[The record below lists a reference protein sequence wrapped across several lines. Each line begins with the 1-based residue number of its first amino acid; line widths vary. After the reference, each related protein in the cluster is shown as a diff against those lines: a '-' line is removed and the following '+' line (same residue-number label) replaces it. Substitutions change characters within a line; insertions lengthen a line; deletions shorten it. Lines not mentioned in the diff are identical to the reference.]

1 MRITRFRIQGFKN
14 IADITVQGL
23 SDINVF
29 FGLNDVGK
37 SNIFEALALWQ
48 RLLGS
53 ASSAQSSF
61 DLTDFERSYG
71 SNLSSL
77 GSAGQFGLEA
87 ELVSDHLS
95 LFVKKLDHGDLI
107 TIKKH
112 SQATEDQ
119 LAQLGVQIRVSFERG
134 RVFVDFE
141 HISEDGRSIAMLLP
155 ESLEGVIPPI
165 HIIPAERRF
174 QAEARNREAL
184 TGAIHHGNLKK
195 ALFYAYLSADLQQ
208 KKRFAAIKSVL
219 AEPPFSLGELD
230 VALDQE
236 TDQIDI
242 GFIRPQGRLP
252 LDNLG
257 SGSRQLLLALG
268 QVFLNDFPIVA
279 LEEPEMN
286 LSPQWQQDLMV
297 ALRRLMQDPAIGLKQ
312 IFISTHSPYFEFSEN
327 FYDVTLDESGH
338 TRVKRTTVQDWSTY
352 FAVAPLG
359 PETGA
364 RVNSLNQVRLYDR
377 LIEDLDLRRGDMV
390 VFVRNEAGRW
400 ELRKAEE
407 IAQELRPI
415 TANNGKS

>member
-14 IADITVQGL
+14 IADVTVEGL

-37 SNIFEALALWQ
+37 SNIFEALALWRQLIVTYLQPRRVKTEVRLHEFEHSFGRGIFSFNAPNAFGIEAEVITEKQELMRNQMFSVVDSDAHQQEDAAVPLNGKAHVSLEAGVVVIDARVLQNNEKTINQ
-48 RLLGS
+48 RTHN
-53 ASSAQSSF
+53 
-61 DLTDFERSYG
+61 LTD
-71 SNLSSL
+71 
-77 GSAGQFGLEA
+77 
-87 ELVSDHLS
+87 
-95 LFVKKLDHGDLI
+95 LI
-107 TIKKH
+107 
-112 SQATEDQ
+112 S
-119 LAQLGVQIRVSFERG
+119 
-134 RVFVDFE
+134 
-141 HISEDGRSIAMLLP
+141 
-155 ESLEGVIPPI
+155 PI

-257 SGSRQLLLALG
+257 SGSRQLLLVLG

-312 IFISTHSPYFEFSEN
+312 IFISTHSPYFEFAEN
-327 FYDVTLDESGH
+327 FYDVTLDENGH
-338 TRVKRTTVQDWSTY
+338 TQVKRTTAQDWSAY
-352 FAVAPLG
+352 FALAPLG

-364 RVNSLNQVRLYDR
+364 RLNSLNQVRLYDR
-377 LIEDLDLRRGDMV
+377 LIADLDLRRGDMV
-390 VFVRNEAGRW
+390 VFVRNDAGRW

-415 TANNGKS
+415 TTNNGKS

>member
-1 MRITRFRIQGFKN
+1 MRLTRFRIQGFKN
-14 IADITVQGL
+14 IADIGVDSL

-37 SNIFEALALWQ
+37 SNIFEALCLWQ
-48 RLLGS
+48 RFLAVS
-53 ASSAQSSF
+53 ASPRSAQPVDEF
-61 DLTDFERSYG
+61 MRDFGAY
-71 SNLSSL
+71 LFSL
-77 GSAGQFGLEA
+77 GGTDELSVEVGLVIDSS
-87 ELVSDHLS
+87 ELPRDRLERRIADVVGARMKYLDRGTVQLTSQ
-95 LFVKKLDHGDLI
+95 VKIELQGD
-107 TIKKH
+107 
-112 SQATEDQ
+112 
-119 LAQLGVQIRVSFERG
+119 RVSTSS
-134 RVFVDFE
+134 VAWW
-141 HISEDGRSIAMLLP
+141 EDGSEVGLHPKDLAAIVPSIH
-155 ESLEGVIPPI
+155 VIA
-165 HIIPAERRF
+165 AERRF

-219 AEPPFSLGELD
+219 AEPPFLLGELD
-230 VALDQE
+230 VALDQA

-257 SGSRQLLLALG
+257 SGARQLLLVLG

-286 LSPQWQQDLMV
+286 LSPQWQQDLMI
-297 ALRRLMQDPAIGLKQ
+297 ALRLLMRDPAIGLKQ

-338 TRVKRTTVQDWSTY
+338 AQVKRTTSQDWSAH

-364 RVNSLNQVRLYDR
+364 RVNSLNQVQLYDR
-377 LIEDLDLRRGDMV
+377 LIADLDLRRGDMV
-390 VFVRNEAGRW
+390 VFVRNEAGHW
-400 ELRKAEE
+400 ELRRAEE
-407 IAQELRPI
+407 IARELQPLV
-415 TANNGKS
+415 ANNGAS

>member
-1 MRITRFRIQGFKN
+1 MRITRFKIQGFKN
-14 IADITVQGL
+14 IADISVDGL
-23 SDINVF
+23 SGINVF

-37 SNIFEALALWQ
+37 SNIFEALALW
-48 RLLGS
+48 RG
-53 ASSAQSSF
+53 
-61 DLTDFERSYG
+61 
-71 SNLSSL
+71 
-77 GSAGQFGLEA
+77 
-87 ELVSDHLS
+87 
-95 LFVKKLDHGDLI
+95 LI
-107 TIKKH
+107 T
-112 SQATEDQ
+112 QFAPPR
-119 LAQLGVQIRVSFERG
+119 AQTADLPLDEFEQSFGKGLFSIEGPNTFSIEVDLDVEQKDVPRTPALPGPDADVDYEEIDAAQVSGRIRVGLQAG
-134 RVFVDFE
+134 RVFIEAKILQSNGAAFHQRTHNLVD
-141 HISEDGRSIAMLLP
+141 L
-155 ESLEGVIPPI
+155 IPPI
-165 HIIPAERRF
+165 HVIPAERRF
-174 QAEARNREAL
+174 QAEARNREAF

-208 KKRFAAIKSVL
+208 KKRFAAIKTVL

-230 VALDQE
+230 VALDQG

-257 SGSRQLLLALG
+257 AGSRQLLLVLG
-268 QVFLNDFPIVA
+268 QVFLSDFPIVA

-286 LSPQWQQDLMV
+286 LSPQWQQDLMI

-338 TRVKRTTVQDWSTY
+338 AQVKRTTSQDWSAH

-364 RVNSLNQVRLYDR
+364 RVNSLNQVQLYDR

-390 VFVRNEAGRW
+390 VFVRNETGRW

-407 IAQELRPI
+407 IAKELRPV
-415 TANNGKS
+415 TTTNGKS

>member
-1 MRITRFRIQGFKN
+1 MRITRYRIQGFKN
-14 IADITVQGL
+14 IVDITVEGL

-48 RLLGS
+48 RLFELQE
-53 ASSAQSSF
+53 SSL
-61 DLTDFERSYG
+61 DVKDFERSNGANLFSLDG
-71 SNLSSL
+71 SGVFTVELDYVVNHRSISYEKLFDGNETVISTKAKAQRSESASHHLAIPIQVNLV
-77 GSAGQFGLEA
+77 GSEVKV
-87 ELVSDHLS
+87 EHRLVSDEGTLVG
-95 LFVKKLDHGDLI
+95 LFVDDP
-107 TIKKH
+107 
-112 SQATEDQ
+112 
-119 LAQLGVQIRVSFERG
+119 AQ
-134 RVFVDFE
+134 
-141 HISEDGRSIAMLLP
+141 IAP
-155 ESLEGVIPPI
+155 CV

-174 QAEARNREAL
+174 QTEARNRDAL

-195 ALFYAYLSADLQQ
+195 ALFYAYLSADLQL

-257 SGSRQLLLALG
+257 SGSRQLLLVLG

-338 TRVKRTTVQDWSTY
+338 TQVNRTTVQDWSAH

-390 VFVRNEAGRW
+390 VFVRNDAGRW

-415 TANNGKS
+415 TANSGKS